1 MKPQLSVVIP
11 TYNRARLLKRLLNSL
26 LDQDIRSDIFEV
38 LVVSDGSTDNTHD
51 YLTAFC
57 RKHPSFRWTGQQN
70 QGPAAARNLGLSCVE
85 SALVAF
91 TDDDCLADSGWVQAI
106 LDVFNTRP
114 DILGMEG
121 RTVTI
126 SEDTTPLTHQLEGS
140 GQCYATANVAYR
152 RETLQE
158 AGGFDPAFFYGNED
172 VDVAWRVME
181 RGPVVYNEHMVIIHP
196 PIPRTLYNFIRK
208 PETYGV
214 EILLYKKHP
223 ERYLQK
229 KHHNPLFVIYSS
241 MGIRYLP
248 VELAQCLPLVLK
260 KPILAFKS
268 IIGLLM
274 QRIWLIL
281 LVPRFLSMYFGIIKR
296 NQTYVS

>member
-11 TYNRARLLKRLLNSL
+11 TYNRLHLLKRTLASL
-26 LDQDIRSDIFEV
+26 LTQDIAPESFEV
-38 LVVSDGSTDNTHD
+38 LVVSDGSTDDTHD
-51 YLTAFC
+51 YLNTFC
-57 RKHPSFRWTGQQN
+57 QEHPFFKWTMQQN
-70 QGPAAARNLGLSCVE
+70 QGPSSARNFGLSQVK
-85 SALVAF
+85 SPLIAF
-91 TDDDCLADSGWVQAI
+91 TDDDCLADPGWIQSI
-106 LDVFNTRP
+106 LDMFNTQP

-121 RTVTI
+121 KTVTI
-126 SEDTTPLTHQLEGS
+126 PEETTPLTHQLEGS

-152 RETLQE
+152 REVLQE

-172 VDVAWRVME
+172 VDIAWRVMD

-196 PIPRTLYNFIRK
+196 PIPRTLYKFIRK

-223 ERYLQK
+223 ERYIQK
-229 KHHNPLFVIYSS
+229 KHHNPLYVIYSS
-241 MGIRYLP
+241 IGIRYLP
-248 VELAQCLPLVLK
+248 QELAQCMPWVLK
-260 KPILAFKS
+260 RPVLAFKS

-274 QRIWLIL
+274 QRVWLIL

>member
-11 TYNRARLLKRLLNSL
+11 TYNRVRLLKRLLNSL
-26 LDQDIRSDIFEV
+26 MDQDVESGVFEV

-57 RKHPSFRWTGQQN
+57 HQHSSFTWTGQQN
-70 QGPAAARNLGLSCVE
+70 QGPAAARNLGLSYVQ

-91 TDDDCLADSGWVQAI
+91 TDDDCLADSGWIQAI
-106 LDVFNTRP
+106 LDMFNTRP

-126 SEDTTPLTHQLEGS
+126 PEDTTPLTHQLEGS

-181 RGPVVYNEHMVIIHP
+181 RGPVVYNERMVIIHP
-196 PIPRTLYNFIRK
+196 PIPRTLYNFIRR